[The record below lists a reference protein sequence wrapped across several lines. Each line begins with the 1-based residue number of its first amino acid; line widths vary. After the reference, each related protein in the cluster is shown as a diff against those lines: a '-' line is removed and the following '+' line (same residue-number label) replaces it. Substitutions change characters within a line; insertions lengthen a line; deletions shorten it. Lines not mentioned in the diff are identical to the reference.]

1 VTSIRAAS
9 TITVPEGRMKLV
21 NVGGREVLI
30 VHVDGAY
37 YALNNRCPH
46 MGGSLAEGTL
56 EGDIVTC
63 PRHGSQY
70 NVKTGEA
77 VGKAKIA
84 FIRVMPHN
92 AETYETRVEGTN
104 VIVELP

>member
-1 VTSIRAAS
+1 MASIRAAS
-9 TITVPEGRMKLV
+9 TADVPDGKMKKV
-21 NVGGREVLI
+21 PIGGRELLI
-30 VHVDGAY
+30 ANVNGVY

-46 MGGSLAEGTL
+46 MGGSLANGTL
-56 EGDIVTC
+56 QGDIVTC

-84 FIRVMPHN
+84 FFSTMPHD
-92 AETYETRVEGTN
+92 AEHYETRIVGTD